1 MAEVVVRA
9 AVFGPRDDRGSAA
22 ALCAASGWRRDGRQY
37 FHRSHLNPRQQL
49 RLKKR
54 GSVCSDLF
62 ARICL
67 FGSVSSPRERGADA
81 PRCAGEGQ
89 ETLIQSVQFPL
100 AHCKDLH
107 YRYQCGIKG
116 AAPSC
121 TVTEGRDVNGPIC
134 TAPIILAEMESRRR
148 GRSPFARENT
158 STHDDE
164 LLYKAVEHE
173 LIISHPHP
181 HRTADYRSLP
191 TLYRRAYSLQ

>member
-67 FGSVSSPRERGADA
+67 LGSVCSDLFARICLLG
-81 PRCAGEGQ
+81 
-89 ETLIQSVQFPL
+89 SVCSDLFPL
-100 AHCKDLH
+100 PESVEQTLH
-107 YRYQCGIKG
+107 
-116 AAPSC
+116 AAPGKGKRLS
-121 TVTEGRDVNGPIC
+121 
-134 TAPIILAEMESRRR
+134 
-148 GRSPFARENT
+148 F
-158 STHDDE
+158 
-164 LLYKAVEHE
+164 K
-173 LIISHPHP
+173 
-181 HRTADYRSLP
+181 
-191 TLYRRAYSLQ
+191 AYSFPLRTVKTCTTGISAVSRALHHHAL

>member
-67 FGSVSSPRERGADA
+67 LGSVCSD
-81 PRCAGEGQ
+81 
-89 ETLIQSVQFPL
+89 LFPL
-100 AHCKDLH
+100 PESVEQTLH
-107 YRYQCGIKG
+107 
-116 AAPSC
+116 AAPGKGKRLS
-121 TVTEGRDVNGPIC
+121 
-134 TAPIILAEMESRRR
+134 
-148 GRSPFARENT
+148 F
-158 STHDDE
+158 
-164 LLYKAVEHE
+164 K
-173 LIISHPHP
+173 
-181 HRTADYRSLP
+181 
-191 TLYRRAYSLQ
+191 AYSFPLRTVKTCTTGISAVSRALHHHAL

>member
-67 FGSVSSPRERGADA
+67 LGSVCSD
-81 PRCAGEGQ
+81 
-89 ETLIQSVQFPL
+89 LFPL
-100 AHCKDLH
+100 PESVEQTLH
-107 YRYQCGIKG
+107 
-116 AAPSC
+116 AAPGKGKRLS
-121 TVTEGRDVNGPIC
+121 
-134 TAPIILAEMESRRR
+134 
-148 GRSPFARENT
+148 F
-158 STHDDE
+158 
-164 LLYKAVEHE
+164 K
-173 LIISHPHP
+173 
-181 HRTADYRSLP
+181 
-191 TLYRRAYSLQ
+191 AYSFPLRTVKTCTTCISAVSRALHHHAL